1 MNINFID
8 FRAAFNS
15 VCDEYIWEAL
25 KHYGLPVKFTK
36 IFQAFYTNTLKA
48 VRVGERQTDIF
59 FIQDQ
64 FKVAFGA
71 GQGAVEVPL
80 LFNII
85 RNWILEQGMAEK
97 IASQGL
103 PLHSIDYAHNA
114 LRNML
119 LMLITAG
126 DLGEDELQNKQ
137 NENYQNFF
145 LIVM

>member
-1 MNINFID
+1 
-8 FRAAFNS
+8 
-15 VCDEYIWEAL
+15 
-25 KHYGLPVKFTK
+25 
-36 IFQAFYTNTLKA
+36 
-48 VRVGERQTDIF
+48 
-59 FIQDQ
+59 
-64 FKVAFGA
+64 
-71 GQGAVEVPL
+71 
-80 LFNII
+80 
-85 RNWILEQGMAEK
+85 MAEK